1 MSQWTLDNVVPQP
14 QEIRS
19 NTNHFKSA
27 IIVKQLVE
35 TGRNIPNRLKGP
47 SLKID

>member
-1 MSQWTLDNVVPQP
+1 MSQWTLDNAVPQL
-14 QEIRS
+14 QEIRA

-27 IIVKQLVE
+27 IILKQLVE
-35 TGRNIPNRLKGP
+35 TGRNVPNRLKGP